1 MLEISGE
8 DVLLFSMP
16 VYGGFIPQPCAKMA
30 RNLKGSNTPAI
41 IAAVYGNR
49 HYDDALL
56 QMKDILTEQG
66 FYVIEAGGFI
76 AEHSVFP
83 SVASGRP
90 DDKDK
95 AAMKAFAAK
104 CCQLLSIRSLKNYKD
119 ISLPGTQGYDGFS
132 YEGDFRKTNNELCI
146 ACGACIKVCPAGARN
161 YHCEA
166 YEEVKKDFEKTSLQF
181 SMIPMNFMRNG
192 KADYILTGYWAK
204 KAYEEAKRYGQI
216 NIATS
221 SEGDNFS
228 YIPDCSD
235 LEISQDSDYVYMCEN
250 NTIYGTK
257 FHCCPNSHGKILV
270 NDISSSFLS
279 EPMNVSDYGMLF
291 GGVQKN
297 LAPAGLVI
305 AIMHKDLISDTV
317 LPNTPTMLQYKIHAD
332 KKSLYNTPPTYNIYM
347 VGKVLKWIQSLGGLE
362 KMKEINK
369 RKASILYDYLDS
381 SSLFYGLANTD
392 SRSLMNVTFRTK
404 SDAIDAE
411 FIKQAEKHEIISIKG
426 HRAIGGM
433 RASLYNAMP
442 IEGVQHLVD
451 FMREF
456 EKTGDYYGKE

>member
-1 MLEISGE
+1 MRSIYNFSAGPAVLPEPVLREAADEMLDYKGSGMSVMEISHRSS
-8 DVLLFSMP
+8 LFQS
-16 VYGGFIPQPCAKMA
+16 
-30 RNLKGSNTPAI
+30 I
-41 IAAVYGNR
+41 I
-49 HYDDALL
+49 DE
-56 QMKDILTEQG
+56 TEQDLRTLMNIPND
-66 FYVIEAGGFI
+66 YVVLFLQGG
-76 AEHSVFP
+76 
-83 SVASGRP
+83 
-90 DDKDK
+90 
-95 AAMKAFAAK
+95 
-104 CCQLLSIRSLKNYKD
+104 
-119 ISLPGTQGYDGFS
+119 
-132 YEGDFRKTNNELCI
+132 
-146 ACGACIKVCPAGARN
+146 
-161 YHCEA
+161 
-166 YEEVKKDFEKTSLQF
+166 TSLQF
-181 SMIPMNFMRNG
+181 SMIPMNFMRNR

-216 NIATS
+216 NIAAS

-235 LEISQDSDYVYMCEN
+235 LEIDRDSDYVYMCEN

-257 FHCCPNSHGKILV
+257 FHCCPNSHGKVLV

-305 AIMHKDLISDTV
+305 AIIHKELISDTV

-347 VGKVLKWIQSLGGLE
+347 VGKVIKWIQSLGGLE
-362 KMKEINK
+362 KMKEINE
-369 RKASILYDYLDS
+369 RKAAVLYDYLDS
-381 SSLFYGLANTD
+381 SSLFYGLAD
-392 SRSLMNVTFRTK
+392 AGSRSLMNVTFRTK
-404 SDAIDAE
+404 SDAVDAE
-411 FIKQAEKHEIISIKG
+411 FIKQAEKHGIVSIKG

-456 EKTGDYYGKE
+456 ENSGDYYAK

>member
-1 MLEISGE
+1 MRNVYNFSAGPAVLPESVLQEAADEMLDYKGSGMSVMEISHRSS
-8 DVLLFSMP
+8 LFQS
-16 VYGGFIPQPCAKMA
+16 
-30 RNLKGSNTPAI
+30 I
-41 IAAVYGNR
+41 IDETE
-49 HYDDALL
+49 YDLRTL
-56 QMKDILTEQG
+56 MKI
-66 FYVIEAGGFI
+66 
-76 AEHSVFP
+76 
-83 SVASGRP
+83 P
-90 DDKDK
+90 DDYVVL
-95 AAMKAFAAK
+95 FL
-104 CCQLLSIRSLKNYKD
+104 QG
-119 ISLPGTQGYDGFS
+119 GTSQ
-132 YEGDFRKTNNELCI
+132 
-146 ACGACIKVCPAGARN
+146 
-161 YHCEA
+161 
-166 YEEVKKDFEKTSLQF
+166 QF

-216 NIATS
+216 NIAAS

-235 LEISQDSDYVYMCEN
+235 LEISKDSDYVYMCEN

-305 AIMHKDLISDTV
+305 AIMHKDLISKTV

-332 KKSLYNTPPTYNIYM
+332 RKSLYNTPPTYNIYM

-369 RKASILYDYLDS
+369 EKAALLYNYLDKS
-381 SSLFYGLANTD
+381 NMFHGLADKD
-392 SRSLMNVTFRTK
+392 SRSFMNVTFRANSEK
-404 SDAIDAE
+404 LNSVFVKAAE
-411 FIKQAEKHEIISIKG
+411 RNGIISIKG
-426 HRAIGGM
+426 HRAVGGM

-442 IEGVQHLVD
+442 IEGVRHLVK
-451 FMREF
+451 FMEEF
-456 EKTGDYYGKE
+456 EQSGGCNAE